1 MLKITIPDYGQLQLQ
16 HLVLDFNGTLACD
29 GKLLP
34 GAAQR
39 LNQLAEQLRVHI
51 ITADTFGS
59 VAEETSAFSRELVVI
74 SPSSQDKAKDDY
86 VRQLGPATVIAVG
99 NGRNDRLML
108 KSAVLGIATVQTEGA
123 ATEAIQSAD
132 LLVPDILA
140 ALDLLINPKRLI
152 ATLRN

>member
-34 GAAQR
+34 GVAQR
-39 LNQLAEQLRVHI
+39 LAQLAEQLRVHI

-59 VAEETSAFSRELVVI
+59 VAGETLTFPRELVVI
-74 SPSSQDKAKDDY
+74 SPSSQDKSKDDY

-108 KSAVLGIATVQTEGA
+108 KSAVLGIVIIQTEGA

-132 LLVPDILA
+132 LVAPDILA